1 MAGVRRFTGPD
12 DRDLII
18 VWSEMNINFYVF
30 VNVTVLLIFTDN
42 VKRIFNMT
50 CKEFSGMI
58 PAFLEESLDDIFLR
72 EFLHHYDSCRGCREE
87 VEIQYL
93 IDRAFDGEKI
103 SEGINL
109 AKDLPA
115 FIEKERRSVAVRSG
129 LSNAA
134 SSLEL
139 IAVITAIVTA
149 ILYLSQ

>member
-1 MAGVRRFTGPD
+1 
-12 DRDLII
+12 
-18 VWSEMNINFYVF
+18 
-30 VNVTVLLIFTDN
+30 
-42 VKRIFNMT
+42 
-50 CKEFSGMI
+50 MI
-58 PAFLEESLDDIFLR
+58 PAFLEDSLDDFFLR
-72 EFLHHYDSCRGCREE
+72 EFLHHYDNCRGCREE

-109 AKDLPA
+109 ARDLPA
-115 FIEKERRSVAVRSG
+115 YIEKERRSVAIRSG

-139 IAVITAIVTA
+139 VSIIAAIVTA